1 MSDTLLTV
9 QAQVV
14 AAFVDERDGG
24 NLAAVVLD
32 RPDLSEAQ
40 MQSIAAQLGFPE
52 SAFVTDVPDGFRF
65 DVFTPN
71 RRVPDCGHATIAA
84 FGLLATTIKQTT
96 VGPRTIRVAADGS
109 VVMQQPPASFTEVVD
124 AHAIAASLGLQADC
138 FASIPIVARNDV
150 AFLLAP
156 FGRAHDLVTI
166 VPDMPAI
173 QAISNRLDVYGYYVY
188 APADGVDATIRM
200 FAPRIAIPEESAT
213 GMAAGMLA
221 GYLHA
226 TRPDRPTLLRFD
238 QGVFMQPPSPS
249 RLNATIEREG
259 DVVTAIWVGGYA
271 RTREVRTLV
280 V

>member
-109 VVMQQPPASFTEVVD
+109 VVMQ
-124 AHAIAASLGLQADC
+124 
-138 FASIPIVARNDV
+138 
-150 AFLLAP
+150 
-156 FGRAHDLVTI
+156 
-166 VPDMPAI
+166 
-173 QAISNRLDVYGYYVY
+173 
-188 APADGVDATIRM
+188 
-200 FAPRIAIPEESAT
+200 
-213 GMAAGMLA
+213 
-221 GYLHA
+221 
-226 TRPDRPTLLRFD
+226 
-238 QGVFMQPPSPS
+238 
-249 RLNATIEREG
+249 
-259 DVVTAIWVGGYA
+259 
-271 RTREVRTLV
+271 
-280 V
+280 